1 MNPLRRLLGLWG
13 RHRGGELS
21 VEDELF
27 AERLTEML
35 RDYVEAEIPDS
46 AVPRFRVPVPAQSD
60 PAGRSA
66 TARRLRRPSPTSGS
80 RPSSATN
87 ASGPSNLSNPP
98 SPSSENPRFSHRG
111 ARAARLRLEV
121 PHEDPH

>member
-1 MNPLRRLLGLWG
+1 MNPLRRLFGLWG
-13 RHRGGELS
+13 RHRGVELS

-46 AVPRFRVPVPAQSD
+46 AVPRFRVPVSAQSD

-66 TARRLRRPSPTSGS
+66 PSRRLRRSSRSSES
-80 RPSSATN
+80 RPSSAATT
-87 ASGPSNLSNPP
+87 S
-98 SPSSENPRFSHRG
+98 SPSSPSGKTPRFSHRG

-121 PHEDPH
+121 PREDPH